1 MLQHQVHGWAC
12 VWVSMCEWVCESE
25 WVCVSECV
33 RVSVCVCVRVSL
45 WVCEIECVWVW
56 WVRAWEWVWCESEW
70 VSVCVCVWVCECV
83 RVSVCDVSVCVC
95 DVCVCDVCVMSY
107 LCVYVR
113 VWKISMCG
121 CMHVCMC
128 FSIFVYIWL
137 WVYVSK
143 WICLCV
149 YVRAT
154 ALWKRVFI
162 GSSPYFRRRWHC
174 FSNKLSEYFRRKCFN
189 LATIHARNVTNL
201 YQVITGCQ
209 AACLSASKQRLHIK

>member
-1 MLQHQVHGWAC
+1 MSV
-12 VWVSMCEWVCESE
+12 CEWVCESE
-25 WVCVSECV
+25 C
-33 RVSVCVCVRVSL
+33 VCVCVRVSL

-70 VSVCVCVWVCECV
+70 VSACVCACEFVSVWEWVCVMWVCVCVMC
-83 RVSVCDVSVCVC
+83 
-95 DVCVCDVCVMSY
+95 VCVCDVCVMSY